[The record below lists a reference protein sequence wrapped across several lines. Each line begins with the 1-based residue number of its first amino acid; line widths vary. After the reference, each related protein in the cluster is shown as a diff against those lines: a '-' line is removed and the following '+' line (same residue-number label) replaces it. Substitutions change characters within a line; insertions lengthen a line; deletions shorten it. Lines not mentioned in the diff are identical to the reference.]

1 MNLRQIITEAIDNT
15 ILRQYA
21 TRLTAT
27 IDQLRNGNITLT
39 GDVYTFVNAFNE
51 YCNNVSLAINE
62 GRIEPGN
69 PQNQQQN
76 QQQQQNGNN
85 NMNSMTRW
93 IYGGKNHYYPNTSLL
108 NIPRNAGIDVPL
120 LHGVLDAG
128 VRGYWGV
135 RRWTGMDDRVIDG
148 QNRQVGQ
155 RIQQPRNINT
165 ATSLREL
172 IGQERMYYNNYMTV
186 RNTTPQ
192 PVVQILDQ
200 CFVTLNDIGTQ
211 LNS

>member
-39 GDVYTFVNAFNE
+39 GDVYTFANSFNE
-51 YCNNVSLAINE
+51 YCNNVALAINE

-69 PQNQQQN
+69 QQTQQ
-76 QQQQQNGNN
+76 QQQQQNGVNN
-85 NMNSMTRW
+85 ITRW
-93 IYGGKNHYYPNTSLL
+93 MYGGGRRYYPNSTLL
-108 NIPRNAGIDVPL
+108 NIARNAGLNVPPL
-120 LHGVLDAG
+120 NGVWNAA
-128 VRGYWGV
+128 VNGYYNTKDWLGINDMFIGGGNNG
-135 RRWTGMDDRVIDG
+135 R
-148 QNRQVGQ
+148 
-155 RIQQPRNINT
+155 RIQQPTNINT

-172 IGQERMYYNNYMTV
+172 IGQERAYYNSYMTV

-192 PVVQILDQ
+192 SVVQILDQ

>member
-21 TRLTAT
+21 ARLTAT

-39 GDVYTFVNAFNE
+39 GDVYTFVNSFNE

-85 NMNSMTRW
+85 NMNSITSW
-93 IYGGKNHYYPNTSLL
+93 IYGGKNRYYPNTNLL
-108 NIPRNAGIDVPL
+108 NIPRNAGIDIPL

-128 VRGYWGV
+128 IRSYWDT
-135 RRWTGMDDRVIDG
+135 RRWTGMDDRVING